1 MSQFDRVMAY
11 ILTEEGGY
19 VNNPADP
26 GGETKYGISK
36 RAYPTLNIATL
47 TVEDAKRIYRRD
59 YWDVLGL
66 DTVEKYGPALVLMDC
81 GVNQGVK
88 RALQFKDRVATSS
101 QPFVVAFQAE
111 RALHYAS
118 LPTFPQFG
126 RGWLRRLLRGTIEAQ
141 KT

>member
-1 MSQFDRVMAY
+1 MSHFDRVMAY
-11 ILTEEGGY
+11 ILAEEGGY

-36 RAYPTLNIATL
+36 RAYPTANIASL

-66 DTVEKYGPALVLMDC
+66 DAVEKYGPALVLMDC

-88 RALQFKDRVATSS
+88 RAMQIKEKVATSS

-111 RALHYAS
+111 RALHYAG
-118 LPTFPQFG
+118 LPTFKDFG
-126 RGWLRRLLRGTIEAQ
+126 RGWMRRLMRGTMEAMR
-141 KT
+141 

>member
-1 MSQFDRVMAY
+1 MNHFDRVMAF
-11 ILTEEGGY
+11 ILDEEGGY

-36 RAYPTLNIATL
+36 RAYPTLNVASL

-66 DTVEKYGPALVLMDC
+66 DAVEKYGPALVLMDC

-88 RALQFKDRVATSS
+88 RAMQIKDRVSTSS

-118 LPTFPQFG
+118 LPTFKDFG
-126 RGWLRRLLRGTIEAQ
+126 RGWMRRLMRGTMEAMR
-141 KT
+141 